1 MLNNPRGT
9 PELVPALSAGKHR
22 SPRKG
27 ACFMEMASF
36 LAGERWSD
44 QPACTHPLLAELARL
59 VNDHVADDNRQRLAP
74 LVPSVIG
81 LTSDDP
87 HVDAR
92 IALLAA
98 STALPVS
105 AEATQRALA
114 VAVLSCNRVL
124 ASLDGLPHDTLD
136 AESQDVL
143 AKVPL
148 AAKWAQ
154 GFSRGITPTA
164 RTFRR
169 HAAPGTLRLSV
180 KGIAAAV
187 IPEPDLLLCGL
198 LEQAIES
205 FPGWAGHRPDM
216 SHLAA
221 AADPLPTASP
231 TTSTTRQLSITRQ

>member
-1 MLNNPRGT
+1 MLTHSGGT
-9 PELVPALSAGKHR
+9 PDLVPALSAGKHR

-44 QPACTHPLLAELARL
+44 HPACTHPLLAELARL
-59 VNDHVADDNRQRLAP
+59 VNDHTADDNRQRLVP

-87 HVDAR
+87 RVDAR
-92 IALLAA
+92 LALLAA

-114 VAVLSCNRVL
+114 VAVLSSNRVL
-124 ASLDGLPHDTLD
+124 AALDGLPQNTLD
-136 AESQDVL
+136 AGSQEVL

-148 AAKWAQ
+148 AATWAH

-169 HAAPGTLRLSV
+169 HAAPGTIRLSV
-180 KGIAAAV
+180 KGIASAV
-187 IPEPDLLLCGL
+187 IPEPDLLLCSM
-198 LEQAIES
+198 LERAIER
-205 FPGWAGHRPDM
+205 FPEWAGSTTTPT
-216 SHLAA
+216 
-221 AADPLPTASP
+221 PTATAAP
-231 TTSTTRQLSITRQ
+231 TPVIA